1 MCAEQRIDGD
11 GDELAAVVGGC
22 LGFFVLHLAHQ
33 VVVAQAAARHR
44 QPVEDEPE
52 NAQDALLRGAWHVLG
67 LLMPYLGGAA
77 RTQMLALIDAY
88 RPADPT

>member
-1 MCAEQRIDGD
+1 
-11 GDELAAVVGGC
+11 VV
-22 LGFFVLHLAHQ
+22 LLTYWLSYEYVL
-33 VVVAQAAARHR
+33 
-44 QPVEDEPE
+44 QPRTAMEPE

-88 RPADPT
+88 RPADPS